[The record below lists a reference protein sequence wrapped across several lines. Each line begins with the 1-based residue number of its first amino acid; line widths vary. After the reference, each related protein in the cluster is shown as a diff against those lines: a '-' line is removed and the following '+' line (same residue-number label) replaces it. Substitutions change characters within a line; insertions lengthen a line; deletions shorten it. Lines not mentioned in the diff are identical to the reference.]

1 MYYFNRTLV
10 LTSGVHAIVP
20 GDLFFGDLPTRL
32 VFTTLSGVSNDFSTI
47 QFVEGSFKDR
57 GSLIVGGA
65 TPSGIVQILDLE
77 TNQVSSVVEPPVLK
91 SQNITD
97 VTD

>member
-1 MYYFNRTLV
+1 MYFFNKTLV
-10 LTSGVHAIVP
+10 LTSGVHAAAF
-20 GDLFFGDLPTRL
+20 GDLFFDDLPPRL
-32 VFTTLSGVSNDFSTI
+32 VVNTLSGVSNDFSTI

-57 GSLIVGGA
+57 GSLIIGGA
-65 TPSGIVQILDLE
+65 KPAGIIQIMDLE
-77 TNQVSSVVEPPVLK
+77 TNQVSSTIEAPELK